1 MGLGQDEYNFIDRD
15 TWSKLVL
22 FFQWGWKCSYIQSC
36 TNSKLHA
43 PQSER
48 EKGKGKRRKEGKKS
62 PSSPALLKQILVV
75 TPCYN
80 QSV

>member
-36 TNSKLHA
+36 NNSKLHA

-48 EKGKGKRRKEGKKS
+48 EREREKGERKGKR
-62 PSSPALLKQILVV
+62 AQAA
-75 TPCYN
+75 
-80 QSV
+80 QHF